1 MAAAWSPCRVVSMHG
16 RRRPAS
22 NLSDQSWGNAK
33 SAIDCGKEGVPNL
46 KIYYYSSWSVV
57 LIYLS
62 HWICWLNGPYYPVT
76 TVKAPILKYVGKSI
90 LKFSIIFIIYFEML
104 SKPELDLFCCV
115 LENKTY

>member
-1 MAAAWSPCRVVSMHG
+1 MAR
-16 RRRPAS
+16 
-22 NLSDQSWGNAK
+22 
-33 SAIDCGKEGVPNL
+33 KEYQICPSV

-57 LIYLS
+57 LIDLS